1 MPPTAVQP
9 QILDVRSDAHPWWR
23 RHEEAPGAAG
33 TIGTAAGVPRQR
45 GPLPLGREEKPRPAT
60 RPAPRPARPD
70 DGGTVRDGRPARPG
84 VSTGRPGVTPARPAV
99 SSGRAG
105 VSPGRAGVDVLR
117 IISDPRTPVFV
128 TEHAGGRRVY
138 GYWRP
143 LDADSGRGGCY
154 VALSATECDELYA
167 AGRITVGEPVTDPTK
182 TTYRV
187 RAARTQSAGARTPAA
202 RPAAVPVRTTAARG
216 RAA

>member
-1 MPPTAVQP
+1 M
-9 QILDVRSDAHPWWR
+9 
-23 RHEEAPGAAG
+23 
-33 TIGTAAGVPRQR
+33 
-45 GPLPLGREEKPRPAT
+45 
-60 RPAPRPARPD
+60 
-70 DGGTVRDGRPARPG
+70 
-84 VSTGRPGVTPARPAV
+84 
-99 SSGRAG
+99 
-105 VSPGRAGVDVLR
+105 SPGRAGADVLR
-117 IISDPRTPVFV
+117 IVADPRTPVFV
-128 TEHAGGRRVY
+128 TEHASGRRVY

-187 RAARTQSAGARTPAA
+187 RAARAQGAAARTHAAGA
-202 RPAAVPVRTTAARG
+202 RPAAAPARTTAARG

>member
-23 RHEEAPGAAG
+23 RSEEVPGAAG
-33 TIGTAAGVPRQR
+33 AVGTAAGVPRQR
-45 GPLPLGREEKPRPAT
+45 GPLPLPIGREERARPAAG
-60 RPAPRPARPD
+60 PAPRAARPD
-70 DGGTVRDGRPARPG
+70 DGGAARDRRSAHPPRPSA
-84 VSTGRPGVTPARPAV
+84 
-99 SSGRAG
+99 
-105 VSPGRAGVDVLR
+105 SPGRAGTDVLR
-117 IISDPRTPVFV
+117 VLSDPRTPVFV
-128 TEHAGGRRVY
+128 TEHASGRRVY

-154 VALSATECDELYA
+154 VALSASECDELYA
-167 AGRITVGEPVTDPTK
+167 AGRITVGDPVADPTK

-187 RAARTQSAGARTPAA
+187 RAARPQAAGARPTATPA
-202 RPAAVPVRTTAARG
+202 RTTAARG

>member
-1 MPPTAVQP
+1 MPPTALQP
-9 QILDVRSDAHPWWR
+9 QLLDVRSDAHPWWG
-23 RHEEAPGAAG
+23 RHEEVPGAVG
-33 TIGTAAGVPRQR
+33 TVGTAAGVPRQR
-45 GPLPLGREEKPRPAT
+45 GPLPIGREEKARPAT
-60 RPAPRPARPD
+60 RPVPGPAPRPARAD
-70 DGGTVRDGRPARPG
+70 DAGAVRDGRSAHPPRP
-84 VSTGRPGVTPARPAV
+84 
-99 SSGRAG
+99 G
-105 VSPGRAGVDVLR
+105 VSPGRAGADVLR
-117 IISDPRTPVFV
+117 IVSDPRTPVFV
-128 TEHAGGRRVY
+128 TEHASGRRVY

-187 RAARTQSAGARTPAA
+187 RAARTQGPGARTQAAGA
-202 RPAAVPVRTTAARG
+202 RPAAAPVRTTTARG

>member
-1 MPPTAVQP
+1 MPPTALQP
-9 QILDVRSDAHPWWR
+9 QLLDVRSDAHPWQR
-23 RHEEAPGAAG
+23 RSAEVSGPAG
-33 TIGTAAGVPRQR
+33 TVGRAAGVPRQR
-45 GPLPLGREEKPRPAT
+45 GPLPMGREEKARPAT
-60 RPAPRPARPD
+60 LPVPAPAPAPRPARTN
-70 DGGTVRDGRPARPG
+70 DGGAVRNGRPAHPSRP
-84 VSTGRPGVTPARPAV
+84 
-99 SSGRAG
+99 G
-105 VSPGRAGVDVLR
+105 VSPGRAGADVLR
-117 IISDPRTPVFV
+117 IVSDPRTPVFV
-128 TEHAGGRRVY
+128 TEHASGRRVY

-187 RAARTQSAGARTPAA
+187 RAARTQAARTQAAPAHPAA
-202 RPAAVPVRTTAARG
+202 APVRTTAARG

>member
-9 QILDVRSDAHPWWR
+9 QILDVRSDAHPWR
-23 RHEEAPGAAG
+23 RRNEEIPGAAG
-33 TIGTAAGVPRQR
+33 TVVMAAGVPRQR
-45 GPLPLGREEKPRPAT
+45 GPLPLGREEKARPVT
-60 RPAPRPARPD
+60 RPAPRPAPAAART
-70 DGGTVRDGRPARPG
+70 DGGGAARDRRSAQPSR
-84 VSTGRPGVTPARPAV
+84 TGA
-99 SSGRAG
+99 
-105 VSPGRAGVDVLR
+105 SPGRAGADVLR
-117 IISDPRTPVFV
+117 IVSDPRTPVFV
-128 TEHAGGRRVY
+128 TEHASGRRVY

-187 RAARTQSAGARTPAA
+187 RAARTQAAGA
-202 RPAAVPVRTTAARG
+202 RPAAAPVRTTAARG

>member
-1 MPPTAVQP
+1 MPPTALQP
-9 QILDVRSDAHPWWR
+9 QLLDVRSGAHPWQR
-23 RHEEAPGAAG
+23 RSAEGSGAAG
-33 TIGTAAGVPRQR
+33 TVGTAGGVPRQR
-45 GPLPLGREEKPRPAT
+45 GPLPIGREEKARPAT
-60 RPAPRPARPD
+60 RPAPAPAPRPARTG
-70 DGGTVRDGRPARPG
+70 DGGAVRNGRPAQPPRP
-84 VSTGRPGVTPARPAV
+84 
-99 SSGRAG
+99 G
-105 VSPGRAGVDVLR
+105 VSPGRAGADVLR
-117 IISDPRTPVFV
+117 ILSDPRTPVFV

-187 RAARTQSAGARTPAA
+187 RAARTRPAGARLAA
-202 RPAAVPVRTTAARG
+202 APVRTAAARG

>member
-23 RHEEAPGAAG
+23 RNEEIPGAAG
-33 TIGTAAGVPRQR
+33 TVVRAAGVPRQR
-45 GPLPLGREEKPRPAT
+45 GPLPLGREEKARPTT
-60 RPAPRPARPD
+60 RPAPRPARTD
-70 DGGTVRDGRPARPG
+70 DGGAARNGRSALPPRPSASALPPRP
-84 VSTGRPGVTPARPAV
+84 ST
-99 SSGRAG
+99 
-105 VSPGRAGVDVLR
+105 SPGRAGADVLR
-117 IISDPRTPVFV
+117 IVSDPRTPVFV
-128 TEHAGGRRVY
+128 TEHASGRRVY

-187 RAARTQSAGARTPAA
+187 RAARTQAAGA
-202 RPAAVPVRTTAARG
+202 RPAAAPVRTTAARG

>member
-1 MPPTAVQP
+1 M
-9 QILDVRSDAHPWWR
+9 
-23 RHEEAPGAAG
+23 
-33 TIGTAAGVPRQR
+33 
-45 GPLPLGREEKPRPAT
+45 
-60 RPAPRPARPD
+60 
-70 DGGTVRDGRPARPG
+70 
-84 VSTGRPGVTPARPAV
+84 
-99 SSGRAG
+99 
-105 VSPGRAGVDVLR
+105 LR
-117 IISDPRTPVFV
+117 IVSDPRTPVFV

-154 VALSATECDELYA
+154 VALPAAECDELFA

-187 RAARTQSAGARTPAA
+187 RPARTRAAGTRPSAA
-202 RPAAVPVRTTAARG
+202 PVRTTAVRG

>member
-1 MPPTAVQP
+1 MPPTALQP

-23 RHEEAPGAAG
+23 RDEEAPGAAG
-33 TIGTAAGVPRQR
+33 GVVIAAGVPRQR
-45 GPLPLGREEKPRPAT
+45 GPLPIGREEKARPAT
-60 RPAPRPARPD
+60 LPAPRAARTE
-70 DGGTVRDGRPARPG
+70 GGGAARDTRPAHRPRPG
-84 VSTGRPGVTPARPAV
+84 A
-99 SSGRAG
+99 
-105 VSPGRAGVDVLR
+105 SPGRAGADVLR
-117 IISDPRTPVFV
+117 ILADPRTPVFV

-154 VALSATECDELYA
+154 VALSATECDELFA
-167 AGRITVGEPVTDPTK
+167 AGRITVGDPVTDPTK

-187 RAARTQSAGARTPAA
+187 RAARTQPAGAQPAGA
-202 RPAAVPVRTTAARG
+202 RPAAAPVRTTAARG

>member
-1 MPPTAVQP
+1 MPPTALQP
-9 QILDVRSDAHPWWR
+9 QLLDVRSDAHPWQR
-23 RHEEAPGAAG
+23 RSAEVSGPAG
-33 TIGTAAGVPRQR
+33 TAGRAAGVPRQR
-45 GPLPLGREEKPRPAT
+45 GPLPIGREEKARPAT
-60 RPAPRPARPD
+60 RPVPAPAPRPARTD
-70 DGGTVRDGRPARPG
+70 DGGPVRNGRPAQPSRP
-84 VSTGRPGVTPARPAV
+84 
-99 SSGRAG
+99 G
-105 VSPGRAGVDVLR
+105 VSPGRAGADVLR
-117 IISDPRTPVFV
+117 IVSDPRTPVFV
-128 TEHAGGRRVY
+128 TEHASGRRVY

-187 RAARTQSAGARTPAA
+187 RAARTQGAGARSAAAPA
-202 RPAAVPVRTTAARG
+202 RTTAARG

>member
-1 MPPTAVQP
+1 MPPTALQP
-9 QILDVRSDAHPWWR
+9 QLLDVRSDAHPWQR
-23 RHEEAPGAAG
+23 RSAEVSGPAG
-33 TIGTAAGVPRQR
+33 SVGRAAGVPRQR
-45 GPLPLGREEKPRPAT
+45 GPLPIGREEKARPAT
-60 RPAPRPARPD
+60 RAVPAPAPRPARTD
-70 DGGTVRDGRPARPG
+70 DGGAVRNGRPAHPSRP
-84 VSTGRPGVTPARPAV
+84 
-99 SSGRAG
+99 G
-105 VSPGRAGVDVLR
+105 VSPGRAGADVLR
-117 IISDPRTPVFV
+117 IVSDPRTPVFV
-128 TEHAGGRRVY
+128 TEHASGRRVY

-187 RAARTQSAGARTPAA
+187 RAARTRTAGA
-202 RPAAVPVRTTAARG
+202 RPAAAPVRTTAARG

>member
-23 RHEEAPGAAG
+23 RNEEVPGAAG
-33 TIGTAAGVPRQR
+33 AVVLAAGVPRQR
-45 GPLPLGREEKPRPAT
+45 GPLPTGREEKARPAT
-60 RPAPRPARPD
+60 NPVPRAARTGDGGAARDTRPARPPRP
-70 DGGTVRDGRPARPG
+70 GASPAR
-84 VSTGRPGVTPARPAV
+84 
-99 SSGRAG
+99 AG
-105 VSPGRAGVDVLR
+105 ADVLR
-117 IISDPRTPVFV
+117 ILADPRTPVFV
-128 TEHAGGRRVY
+128 TEHASGRRVY

-167 AGRITVGEPVTDPTK
+167 AGRITVGDPVTDPTK

-187 RAARTQSAGARTPAA
+187 RAARTQGAGA
-202 RPAAVPVRTTAARG
+202 RPAAAPLRTTAARG

>member
-1 MPPTAVQP
+1 MPPTALQP
-9 QILDVRSDAHPWWR
+9 QLLDVRSDAHPWQR
-23 RHEEAPGAAG
+23 RSAEVSGPAG
-33 TIGTAAGVPRQR
+33 TVGRAAGVPRQR
-45 GPLPLGREEKPRPAT
+45 GPLPIGREEKARPAT
-60 RPAPRPARPD
+60 RPVPAPRPARTD
-70 DGGTVRDGRPARPG
+70 DGGAVRNGRPAHPPRP
-84 VSTGRPGVTPARPAV
+84 
-99 SSGRAG
+99 G
-105 VSPGRAGVDVLR
+105 VSPGRAGADVLR
-117 IISDPRTPVFV
+117 IVSDPRTPVFV
-128 TEHAGGRRVY
+128 TEHASGRRVY

-187 RAARTQSAGARTPAA
+187 RAARTQAAGARAA
-202 RPAAVPVRTTAARG
+202 AAPVRTTAARG

>member
-9 QILDVRSDAHPWWR
+9 QILDVRSDAYPWQR
-23 RHEEAPGAAG
+23 RNEEVPRLAG
-33 TIGTAAGVPRQR
+33 TVGMAAGVPRQR
-45 GPLPLGREEKPRPAT
+45 GPLPIDREEKARPVT
-60 RPAPRPARPD
+60 RPAPRPAPRP
-70 DGGTVRDGRPARPG
+70 T
-84 VSTGRPGVTPARPAV
+84 ARPAPTEARTDDRGAV
-99 SSGRAG
+99 RDRSSARPPLPGASSGRAG
-105 VSPGRAGVDVLR
+105 ADVLR
-117 IISDPRTPVFV
+117 IVADPRTPVFV
-128 TEHAGGRRVY
+128 TEHASGRRVY

-143 LDADSGRGGCY
+143 LDAGTGRGGCY

-187 RAARTQSAGARTPAA
+187 RAARTQATRTQAAVA
-202 RPAAVPVRTTAARG
+202 RPAAAPVRTATATRG

>member
-1 MPPTAVQP
+1 MPPTALQP
-9 QILDVRSDAHPWWR
+9 QLLDVRSDAHPWQR
-23 RHEEAPGAAG
+23 RSAEVSGTAG
-33 TIGTAAGVPRQR
+33 TVGTAAGVPRQR
-45 GPLPLGREEKPRPAT
+45 GPLPIGREEKARPVT
-60 RPAPRPARPD
+60 RPVPGPAPRPARTD
-70 DGGTVRDGRPARPG
+70 DGGAVRDGRSVHPPRP
-84 VSTGRPGVTPARPAV
+84 
-99 SSGRAG
+99 G
-105 VSPGRAGVDVLR
+105 VSPGRAGADVLR
-117 IISDPRTPVFV
+117 IVSDPRTPVFV
-128 TEHAGGRRVY
+128 TEHASGRRVY

-187 RAARTQSAGARTPAA
+187 RAARTQAAGARAQAAGA
-202 RPAAVPVRTTAARG
+202 RPAAAPVRTAAARG